1 MKGCDQA
8 ITRDPYNFDFIELTV
23 DHNEREMKEA
33 LLQNVQRLLVEKL
46 KEMVW

>member
-23 DHNEREMKEA
+23 DHIVDFMKHQTRFKKA
-33 LLQNVQRLLVEKL
+33 RSR
-46 KEMVW
+46 